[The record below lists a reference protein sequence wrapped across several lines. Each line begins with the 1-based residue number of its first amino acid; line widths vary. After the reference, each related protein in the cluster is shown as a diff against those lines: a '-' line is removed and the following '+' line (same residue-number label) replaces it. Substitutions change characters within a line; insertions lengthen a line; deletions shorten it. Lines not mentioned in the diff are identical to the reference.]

1 MGKNNNNDIVIA
13 FVGHSTI
20 EALADIKKAVESLP
34 GFKVVFFKTSSDKL
48 WIKEGEEDRRA
59 VRIEGASD

>member
-13 FVGHSTI
+13 FVGHAHI
-20 EALADIKKAVESLP
+20 EDLADIKKAVEALP

-48 WIKEGEEDRRA
+48 WIQEGDAPRKA
-59 VRIEGASD
+59 VRIEGATE

>member
-13 FVGHSTI
+13 FVGHTTI
-20 EALADIKKAVESLP
+20 DAVADIKKAVECLP

-48 WIKEGEEDRRA
+48 WIKEGDER
-59 VRIEGASD
+59 